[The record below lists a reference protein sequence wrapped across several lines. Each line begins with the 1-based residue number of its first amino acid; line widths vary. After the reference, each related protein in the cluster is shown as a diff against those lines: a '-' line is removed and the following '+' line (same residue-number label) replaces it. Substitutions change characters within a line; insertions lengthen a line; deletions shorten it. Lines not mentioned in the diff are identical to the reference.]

1 MNKLETILK
10 DFNENK
16 LTLEEALAAA
26 YNKGVDDMCNNAVN
40 KSIRMSTSK
49 PTNGKHTYLKATGTK
64 ILQQVKGET
73 TITS

>member
-10 DFNENK
+10 DFNDNK

-26 YNKGVDDMCNNAVN
+26 YNKGVDDMCNNSID
-40 KSIRMSTSK
+40 KSMRMSTNK
-49 PTNGKHTYLKATGTK
+49 QNNGKHTYLKATGTK
-64 ILQQVKGET
+64 MLKQVKDEI